1 MSTEKTKQEQTSADS
16 KLIGFD
22 YQYYYFL
29 YMLMQLRS
37 GEEVGF
43 EIKDDVHIEKSDGYQ
58 ILIQLKHSIE
68 TKAGGEIK
76 NLTEKDSDLW
86 KTINNWIDM
95 VNDKAENRV
104 SLKIQKDY
112 MSKTDF
118 VLVSNKSSSSKN
130 KFLKN
135 LTDFQSQSIELG
147 TVRTYLEGLIS
158 NQSSEVDSYIKNLL
172 LQEDEWLQLF
182 LEKVKVELDQ
192 DEIIEKIKIKIKE
205 KNVNENRVDLVFAS
219 IDSNLKQHIY
229 EDIKNRKKVLITFDE
244 FYKRYTK
251 YFELGM
257 LRKLPIRLPNKKAK
271 VPSSPHDCTSIK
283 QLLDSG
289 ILDFHDDDYEEQ
301 LVDVFTCMQVMY
313 NNINHWYQDS
323 EITEDEMRVFDDE
336 AIRIWKIK
344 FDKIHRKL
352 KQKLRKMDL
361 SRIHQDEL
369 IDLAAEC
376 YYEVLEVE
384 LTIEETD
391 LNLEMSNGQY
401 YLLSDKPKI
410 GWLYHW
416 KELYQSQ

>member
-16 KLIGFD
+16 KLIGFN

-43 EIKDDVHIEKSDGYQ
+43 EIKDDVHIEKSDGNQ

-76 NLTEKDSDLW
+76 NLTEKDNDLW
-86 KTINNWIDM
+86 KTINNWIEM

-147 TVRTYLEGLIS
+147 TFRTYLEGLIS

-172 LQEDEWLQLF
+172 LQEDEWLKLF

-192 DEIIEKIKIKIKE
+192 DEIIQKIKIKIKE

-251 YFELGM
+251 YFELGT

-313 NNINHWYQDS
+313 NNVNQWYQDS
-323 EITEDEMRVFDDE
+323 EITEDEMRIFDNE

-352 KQKLRKMDL
+352 KQKLRNVDL
-361 SRIHQDEL
+361 SRIPQDEL

-401 YLLSDKPKI
+401 YLLSDTPKI